1 MNLKVTD
8 LLRLKNAKVVNA
20 DAIEGLKFKRVSI
33 DSRNCGKNE
42 LFFAIKGERFD
53 GHDFVKDVFKGGT
66 RCVVVSKKW
75 HRKLSDSEKRS
86 FKNKCFVT
94 VEDTTLSMGELANLY
109 RRKFLIPVIGVA
121 GSNGK
126 TTTKDFIAH
135 VLSKKYNVLKTEG
148 NLNNAIGVPLT
159 LFRLKKEHNFAVIE
173 LGTNHFKEIE
183 HLCKVAKPQFGV
195 LTNIGKEHLEFLKN
209 IKGVAKAEGELVE
222 YLKETYGTF
231 FLNADDKYISKMPD
245 RTRMNVFS
253 YGTKGR
259 VDVKGKVNGFN
270 SFYPEAEIKYHNRT
284 INTTLKNI
292 GFQSFNAALSA
303 AAIGFYFE
311 VPVNSIKK
319 AVSEY
324 KIESG
329 KRNQLKNIGGIWV
342 IDDTYNSNPDSVIS
356 ALENL
361 KAYKVKGNKY
371 IVLGD
376 MLELGR
382 QSKKEHKEIGRYIKK
397 LKLDNLFTFGKDSY
411 QTFLGAKGL
420 KNNYH
425 FTEKETLAK
434 FITLNIK
441 KGDVMLVKGSRSMK
455 MEEVIQSLSK
465 GTVNNN

>member
-8 LLRLKNAKVVNA
+8 LQRLQNAKIINA
-20 DAIEGLKFKRVSI
+20 EAVEGLKFKGVSI

-53 GHDFVKDVFKGGT
+53 GHDFVKSVLKAGT
-66 RCVVVSKKW
+66 KSAVVNKKW
-75 HRKLSDSEKRS
+75 YRKLTESEKRS

-94 VEDTTLSMGELANLY
+94 VEDTLLSMGELANLY

-159 LFRLKKEHNFAVIE
+159 LFRLREEHNFAVIE

-183 HLCKVAKPQFGV
+183 YLCRVAKPQFGV
-195 LTNIGKEHLEFLKN
+195 MTNIGKEHLEFLKDL
-209 IKGVAKAEGELVE
+209 KGVAKAEGELVE
-222 YLKETYGTF
+222 YLKQTYGTF
-231 FLNADDKYISKMPD
+231 FLNADDKYIVKMPD
-245 RTRMNVFS
+245 RSKMNVFS

-259 VDVKGKVNGFN
+259 VDVKGKVKKFN
-270 SFYPEAEIKYHNRT
+270 TFYPEVEIKYYNKTIRT
-284 INTTLKNI
+284 ALKNI

-303 AAIGFYFE
+303 AAVGFYYD
-311 VPVNSIKK
+311 VPVSSIKK
-319 AVSEY
+319 AISEY
-324 KIESG
+324 TIESG
-329 KRNQLKNIGGIWV
+329 KRNQLKNVNGVWV

-356 ALENL
+356 ALDNL

-371 IVLGD
+371 IILGD
-376 MLELGR
+376 MLELGKS
-382 QSKKEHKEIGRYIKK
+382 SKAEHKNIGKYIKK
-397 LKLDNLFTFGKDSY
+397 LKLDNLFTYGKDSY

-425 FTEKETLAK
+425 FEDKETLGR
-434 FITLNIK
+434 FVMLNIK
-441 KGDVMLVKGSRSMK
+441 RGDVVLIKGSRSMK
-455 MEEVIQSLSK
+455 MEEVIQKLSQ
-465 GTVNNN
+465 GHITNN